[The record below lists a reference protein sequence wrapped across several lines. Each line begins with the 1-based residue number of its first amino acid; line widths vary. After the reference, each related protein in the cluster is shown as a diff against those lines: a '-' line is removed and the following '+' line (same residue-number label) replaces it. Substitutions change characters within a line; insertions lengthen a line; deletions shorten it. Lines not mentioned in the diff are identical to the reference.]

1 LLARESGTFALLLR
15 RQTRLSRG
23 VKDILVTGITVTTLL
38 TFVAR
43 ASAQNIFE
51 APFGRPGL
59 SFGPMPHTNFMAHDS
74 GSPRE
79 PFWMDR
85 CREAQEIG

>member
-1 LLARESGTFALLLR
+1 LARESGTFALLLR

-38 TFVAR
+38 TSVAT
-43 ASAQNIFE
+43 ASAQNVFE

-59 SFGPMPHTNFMAHDS
+59 SPGPVPDANF
-74 GSPRE
+74 PRE
-79 PFWMDR
+79 LFWMDR

>member
-1 LLARESGTFALLLR
+1 LARESGTFALLLR

-38 TFVAR
+38 TFLAT
-43 ASAQNIFE
+43 ASAQNVFE

-59 SFGPMPHTNFMAHDS
+59 SPGPVPDANF
-74 GSPRE
+74 PRE
-79 PFWMDR
+79 LFWMDR